1 MVTQKELETYRQ
13 DDSRP
18 FLERAGLSSA
28 TAWLLF
34 YALAIVGGIL
44 ANAGKAVEVGTV
56 ALH

>member
-44 ANAGKAVEVGTV
+44 ANAGKAVEVGPV